1 MNEFISTLASKA
13 GIDPGSVQ
21 SGMGAVLSTLQ
32 KFVPSDTFSRFASA
46 IPDSG
51 SMLNEFQASAVST
64 ISGTGSVISGL
75 ASTLLGGSSEIIST
89 LMSRLAQ
96 AGLSM
101 EMIKRFLPAAAS
113 VIRDRIPGDVIQ
125 QVERSIPGFTS
136 ALSAAGSGG
145 MTGKL
150 GGLF

>member
-32 KFVPSDTFSRFASA
+32 KFVPTETFGRVASA

-51 SMLNEFQASAVST
+51 SMLAEFQASAST
-64 ISGTGSVISGL
+64 AVSGTASAISGL
-75 ASTLLGGSSEIIST
+75 AGALFGGSSEIVST
-89 LMSRLAQ
+89 LISRLSQ

-101 EMIKRFLPAAAS
+101 EMIKRFLPAAAA
-113 VIRDRIPGDVIQ
+113 VIRDRIPADVLQ

-136 ALSAAGSGG
+136 ALSTAGSGG